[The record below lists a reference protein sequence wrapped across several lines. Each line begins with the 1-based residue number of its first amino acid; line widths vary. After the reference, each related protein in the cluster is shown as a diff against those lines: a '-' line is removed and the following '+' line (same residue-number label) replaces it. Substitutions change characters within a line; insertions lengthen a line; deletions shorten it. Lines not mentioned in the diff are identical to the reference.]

1 MRACNA
7 RLSLAENVKRFA
19 EIVSSHPYETDVRV
33 GRHVVD
39 GKSIPG
45 ILSLDLSKQVLVEVY
60 SDHCDGLMAELAPF
74 LVG

>member
-19 EIVSSHPYETDVRV
+19 ENVSSHPYETDVRS

-39 GKSIPG
+39 GRSIPG

-60 SDHCDGLMAELAPF
+60 SNQCDDLMTQLAPF